1 MKCDDLPRSYSKEE
15 EQHLQMLDSW
25 VNALRLECNS
35 TVWDLSICNVSEDV
49 EVPCYSILQLTT
61 FYRFVEFRTTK
72 DLDTHVVLFRVPH
85 SAFLD
90 NPFRR
95 EFQVTSSNLAQILQ
109 LHHLLNP
116 VQLMVVFA
124 KQHCFPFAS
133 TIESKSERMQA
144 FRDYSKMYLG
154 KGDKDEQD
162 KLTDLALD
170 AFDLWWSY
178 QLLFNL
184 HLAENIILAREK
196 SQGVAQISTPTT
208 MDRRGLTFNK

>member
-1 MKCDDLPRSYSKEE
+1 
-15 EQHLQMLDSW
+15 
-25 VNALRLECNS
+25 
-35 TVWDLSICNVSEDV
+35 
-49 EVPCYSILQLTT
+49 
-61 FYRFVEFRTTK
+61 
-72 DLDTHVVLFRVPH
+72 
-85 SAFLD
+85 
-90 NPFRR
+90 
-95 EFQVTSSNLAQILQ
+95 
-109 LHHLLNP
+109 
-116 VQLMVVFA
+116 
-124 KQHCFPFAS
+124 
-133 TIESKSERMQA
+133 MQA